1 MFDVGNRVKFKL
13 MPWEDQEAF
22 RAKAGWLGHV
32 VDTHPQSGLY
42 DVVWD
47 IDGER
52 MSYYGQNLEAVEN
65 CEPNKELQDMGGY
78 ECLVIWR
85 PISED
90 FFFQSVVLVRDPWK
104 LSEEYWI
111 VLAAM
116 SEEFFGDS
124 LKDILSEGYELVS
137 VTSVPSEFY
146 Y

>member
-1 MFDVGNRVKFKL
+1 MFKVGDRVKFKL

-22 RAKAGWLGHV
+22 QAKVGWEGQV
-32 VDTHPQSGLY
+32 VDVPHSSGLY

-47 IDGER
+47 KLEGDHL
-52 MSYYGQNLEAVEN
+52 SYYGHSLEN
-65 CEPNKELQDMGGY
+65 CEPAEELQDMNGY

-85 PISED
+85 PVSED

-124 LKDILSEGYELVS
+124 LKDILSEGYELIS